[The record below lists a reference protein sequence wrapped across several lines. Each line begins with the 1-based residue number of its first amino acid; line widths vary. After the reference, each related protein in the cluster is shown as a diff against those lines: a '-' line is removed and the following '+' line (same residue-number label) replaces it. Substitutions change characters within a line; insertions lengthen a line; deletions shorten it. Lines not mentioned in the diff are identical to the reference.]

1 MSLKRILV
9 ALSLE
14 DDSLQ
19 IARRAI
25 QLASQHEAEIVAVHV
40 IEGVSLP
47 DPELPPTV
55 DGRTLFDRIVTQGT
69 SDVQALFDGAAVL
82 SSVLVETGKPH
93 TIIDALARSCDAD
106 LIVIGAGNA
115 KTLREKIFGST
126 ADRVIRRAPCPVLVV
141 RGASPDP
148 YRHLVIGV
156 DFSDYARAA
165 ARHAMQLA
173 PDASRELLHAIEI
186 PLVFEQSMLKA
197 GTPEAE
203 IERYRKA
210 KAKSARTGLL
220 HLYGE
225 NGRLPKGARIRIRH
239 GDAAMALLRAAQRR
253 QTDLVAI
260 GTQGTNA
267 VAQHLLGSVA
277 RKVLAGAKCDVLVA
291 PASTLQPT

>member
-1 MSLKRILV
+1 
-9 ALSLE
+9 
-14 DDSLQ
+14 
-19 IARRAI
+19 
-25 QLASQHEAEIVAVHV
+25 
-40 IEGVSLP
+40 
-47 DPELPPTV
+47 
-55 DGRTLFDRIVTQGT
+55 LFDRIVTQGT